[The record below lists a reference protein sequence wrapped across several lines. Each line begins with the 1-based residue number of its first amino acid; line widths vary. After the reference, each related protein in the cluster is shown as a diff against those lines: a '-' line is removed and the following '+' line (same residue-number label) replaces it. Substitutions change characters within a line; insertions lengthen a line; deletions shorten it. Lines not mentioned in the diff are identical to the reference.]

1 MCLLLSKYITMKKIT
16 LETLPQAVLN
26 LSSKLDRI
34 ESLLMEKSDSSKESG
49 ILNIEGVAEL
59 LGLSVQTIYGYVA
72 ENSIPFYKPK
82 KRLYFLK
89 GEIVFWM
96 QEHKEKSV
104 SELEKDAL
112 DELSNLKK

>member
-1 MCLLLSKYITMKKIT
+1 MKKVSF
-16 LETLPQAVLN
+16 ENLPEAVGN

-34 ESLLMEKSDSSKESG
+34 ESLLKEKSDSSNESG
-49 ILNIEGVAEL
+49 ILNIEDVAGL

-89 GEIVFWM
+89 EEIVLWM
-96 QEHKEKSV
+96 QEHKEKTV
-104 SELEKDAL
+104 SELEKEAL
-112 DELSNLKK
+112 DQLSNNKKS